1 MFPLN
6 ESTRNVSMG
15 VCVCDICGMY
25 VLCAAGTLSIKTADH
40 GEAECKSKR
49 IMEGRTSC

>member
-6 ESTRNVSMG
+6 EVNEECEYG

-25 VLCAAGTLSIKTADH
+25 VLCAAGTLSIKTADQ
-40 GEAECKSKR
+40 GEAECKSER
-49 IMEGRTSC
+49 IM

>member
-6 ESTRNVSMG
+6 ELTKNASMG
-15 VCVCDICGMY
+15 VCVCVTY
-25 VLCAAGTLSIKTADH
+25 VCAAGTLSIKTADH
-40 GEAECKSKR
+40 GEAECKIKL

>member
-6 ESTRNVSMG
+6 ELTKNASMG

-25 VLCAAGTLSIKTADH
+25 VLCAAGTLSIKTADQ
-40 GEAECKSKR
+40 GKAECKSKR
-49 IMEGRTSC
+49 IM